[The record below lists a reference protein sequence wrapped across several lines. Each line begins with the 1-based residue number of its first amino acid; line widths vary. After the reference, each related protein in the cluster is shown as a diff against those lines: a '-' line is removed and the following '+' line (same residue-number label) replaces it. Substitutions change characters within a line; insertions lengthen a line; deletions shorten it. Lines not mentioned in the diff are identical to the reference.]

1 MSRKGPLRRAW
12 KRCRESLLDRAG
24 CLYTSRFY
32 RKSDRKKGDSDR
44 HVAETLLARYAPRR
58 VVDLGC
64 GSGYFLSGFARS
76 GVAVFG
82 LEHSRAGCALTR
94 AAGLPVARFD
104 LRHDPLPAEAQGEL
118 CLCFEVAEHVA
129 AGSADRLVDLVTAIA
144 PRVAFTAA
152 PPGQGGVGHVNEQPP
167 EYWIERFAARGQVW
181 LAADTAALRE
191 EWRARGVVSWL
202 VTNLLIFERQA
213 E

>member
-1 MSRKGPLRRAW
+1 M
-12 KRCRESLLDRAG
+12 EDR
-24 CLYTSRFY
+24 
-32 RKSDRKKGDSDR
+32 
-44 HVAETLLARYAPRR
+44 
-58 VVDLGC
+58 
-64 GSGYFLSGFARS
+64 
-76 GVAVFG
+76 
-82 LEHSRAGCALTR
+82 
-94 AAGLPVARFD
+94 
-104 LRHDPLPAEAQGEL
+104 
-118 CLCFEVAEHVA
+118 AEHVA